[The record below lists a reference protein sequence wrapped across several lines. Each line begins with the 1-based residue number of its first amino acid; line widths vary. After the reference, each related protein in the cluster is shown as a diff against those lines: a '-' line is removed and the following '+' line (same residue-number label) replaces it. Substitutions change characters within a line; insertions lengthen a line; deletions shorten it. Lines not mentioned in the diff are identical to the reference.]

1 MATAKKLEQRLVLHG
16 WVTRMLGYK
25 DTDDLLKSMRDC
37 DEDMVGSHT
46 RFYERL
52 LTRNSKLNLE
62 PDDLENYDD
71 NIITH
76 MDSVNQATTAAP
88 VTLRYFQYLALLYTE
103 ILLDWRANRTA
114 GLVKRL
120 NDYAETLESEPIRFT
135 EADLNKLAFWMAT
148 GSGKT
153 LIMNINVRQFLHY
166 DNGKLDNIILV
177 TPNEGLSDQHI
188 REMRRF
194 GTPCERFSPDSAG
207 ATLENLGGKQAVKV
221 TEITKL
227 TENKKGSGTSV
238 DVEWLEGRNLVLV
251 DEGHKGSAANLDASK
266 EKTWRKRRNLLSSGG
281 FTFEYSATFG
291 QALSASKNDDL
302 TEEYGKAILF
312 DYSYRY
318 FYEDEYGKDFNILNL
333 KNQQDS
339 REKTDLLLLGNLL
352 SFYEQ
357 RRYYARHEK
366 ELADYM
372 IEPPLWIFVGSSVNA
387 VYTKN
392 KEKRSDVLTV
402 VSFLHRFLREREW
415 AEKAIEQVLR
425 GDTGLVDNDDLD
437 VFASRFGYLR
447 SEEASPG
454 TNLNPAKVYEQVLEE
469 VFHAPAGGGLH
480 VATVKGSGGEL
491 GLKVAGANDYF
502 GLVYI
507 GDTTTFKKLLEAEA
521 PDIVSE
527 EDAFSASLFD
537 SVNERDSKIN
547 LLIGARKFI
556 EGWSSWRVSTMGLLN
571 IGKTEGSQIIQL
583 FGRGVRLK
591 GKDFS
596 MKRSSAKT
604 SPGETNG
611 HPLRLDLLET
621 LGIFAVE
628 ANYMAQ
634 FKEYLWRE
642 DIDPDG
648 YVELPLRIQRED
660 EFLKKGLLVP
670 QVPEGERFA
679 DNCPLLLEGED
690 RITVNLDLSSK
701 AETTTMASE
710 GLALQKAKAGDT
722 RLISEKYLAMMDWP
736 SIHLDLVEYKNI
748 KGYRNLLIPGDAPRD
763 IMHSERPVYK
773 LTAELSLVEPTYF
786 AGLGRLR
793 HTVLSI
799 LRKYVEKFY
808 SVREQRWDSERM
820 VLEEL
825 KGDHDNFADYVVRI
839 GKSDTERI
847 NEVKNLIAEATRIY
861 NEEVESLP
869 NIHFNRHLFQ
879 PLLLDKERVKSS
891 PEGLNDSEIA
901 FVTELRAYCSNRST
915 GTGSDAESNGDED
928 TEIFLLRNQSKK
940 GVGFY
945 YNAGF
950 YPDFILW
957 VKKGDS
963 QRIVFIEPHGMRQED
978 APETNE
984 KIRLY
989 RRLRELSEKLGK
1001 DSQWENV
1008 SLDSYIVSPTPYN
1021 EMADKWS
1028 GDWKPEDFFE
1038 EHIVFEEHL
1047 DARIPDVVEGSG

>member
-1 MATAKKLEQRLVLHG
+1 MAVAKKLEGRLVLHG
-16 WVTRMLGYK
+16 WVTEMLGYK
-25 DTDDLLKSMRDC
+25 NTEELLKSMRDC
-37 DEDMVGSHT
+37 DEDVVGSHT
-46 RFYERL
+46 RFHERL
-52 LTRNSKLNLE
+52 LTRNSKIKLKT
-62 PDDLENYDD
+62 DDLAVYDD
-71 NIITH
+71 NIRAH
-76 MDSVNQATTAAP
+76 VNSGNRATTAAP

-103 ILLDWRANRTA
+103 IFLDWWTNRPA
-114 GLVKRL
+114 ELVSRL
-120 NDYAETLESEPIRFT
+120 NEYAEGLESEPIRFT
-135 EADLNKLAFWMAT
+135 ETDLNKLAFWMAT

-166 DNGKLDNIILV
+166 DKGKLDNIILV

-194 GTPCERFSPDSAG
+194 GTPCERFSPDSGG
-207 ATLENLGGKQAVKV
+207 ATLGSLGGKQVVKV

-227 TENKKGSGTSV
+227 TENKKGSGVSV
-238 DVEWLEGRNLVLV
+238 DVEEFEGRNLVLV
-251 DEGHKGSAANLDASK
+251 DEGHKGSAAGLDAGK
-266 EKTWRKRRNLLSSGG
+266 EKAWRKRRNLLSSGG

-333 KNQQDS
+333 KDQQDS

-415 AEKAIEQVLR
+415 AERAIEKVFR
-425 GDTGLVDNDDLD
+425 GETGLVDTDDLD
-437 VFASRFGYLR
+437 VFAGRFGYLR
-447 SEEASPG
+447 SEAASPG
-454 TNLNPAKVYEQVLEE
+454 AQLRYTDHAEVYESVLEE
-469 VFHAPAGGGLH
+469 VFHAQAGGGLYI
-480 VATVKGSGGEL
+480 ADIKGSNGEL

-507 GDTTTFKKLLEAEA
+507 GDTASFKKLLESET
-521 PDIVSE
+521 PEIVVE

-537 SVNERDSKIN
+537 GVNDRDSKIN
-547 LLIGARKFI
+547 VLIGARKFI

-571 IGKTEGSQIIQL
+571 IGRTEGSQIIQL

-591 GKDFS
+591 GKNFS
-596 MKRSSAKT
+596 MKRSST
-604 SPGETNG
+604 ESSPGVANG
-611 HPLRLDLLET
+611 HPPCLDLLET

-660 EFLKKGLLVP
+660 VFLKKGLLVP
-670 QVPEGERFA
+670 RVPEDEKFV
-679 DNCPLLLEGED
+679 DNCPLLLEVED
-690 RITVNLDLSSK
+690 RITVKLDFSSK

-710 GLALQKAKAGDT
+710 GLALQKATAGET
-722 RLISEKYLAMMDWP
+722 RRISEKYLAMMDWP
-736 SIHLDLVEYKNI
+736 GIHFDLVEYKNT
-748 KGYRNLLIPGDAPRD
+748 KGFKNLLIPRDAPRD
-763 IMHSERPVYK
+763 LIHSERPVYE
-773 LTAELSLVEPTYF
+773 LTAELSLVEPADF
-786 AGLGRLR
+786 ASLGRLR
-793 HTVLSI
+793 EAVLSI
-799 LRKYVEKFY
+799 LRKYVDKFY
-808 SVREQRWDSERM
+808 AIREQRWDSERM

-825 KGDHDNFADYVVRI
+825 KGDHANFADYVVRM

-847 NEVKNLIAEATRIY
+847 QEVKDLIAEATSIY
-861 NEEVESLP
+861 NEEVGPLP
-869 NIHFNRHLFQ
+869 NIYFDRHLFQ
-879 PLLLDKERVKSS
+879 PLLLDKEKVESS
-891 PEGLNDSEIA
+891 PKGLNDSEIA
-901 FVTELRAYCSNRST
+901 FVKALRDCCSKR
-915 GTGSDAESNGDED
+915 GED
-928 TEIFLLRNQSKK
+928 KEIDGKVNTEIFLLRNESKK

-945 YNAGF
+945 YTAGF

-957 VKKGDS
+957 VKKGEE
-963 QRIVFIEPHGMRQED
+963 QRIVFIEPHGMGRED
-978 APETNE
+978 APETND

-989 RRLRELSEKLGK
+989 RRLHELSGKLGK
-1001 DSQWENV
+1001 DSRWNHV
-1008 SLDSYIVSPTPYN
+1008 SLDSYIVSPTSYN

-1028 GDWKPEDFFE
+1028 GNWKPEDFFA
-1038 EHIVFEEHL
+1038 EHIIFEEHL
-1047 DARIPDVVEGSG
+1047 GERLPEVIESSE